1 MMTIDQE
8 LLAIMEGA
16 YDPTADKPHKV
27 AFNGDDHERYAAELW
42 CADHDRIRYYRSTA
56 KAGEH
61 TFHFK
66 EWGHAADFINQ
77 FRRHCPND
85 Q

>member
-1 MMTIDQE
+1 MTLTDE
-8 LLAIMEGA
+8 LQAIVDGT
-16 YDPTADKPHKV
+16 YDPTGGKPHKV
-27 AFNGDDHERYAAELW
+27 GFNGDDHERYAAELW
-42 CADHDRIRYYRSTA
+42 CADHERIRYCRTTA
-56 KAGEH
+56 RPGEH

-77 FRRHCPND
+77 FRRHCPED